1 MFLKLLKHDL
11 ISLKN
16 SFFILFIITIC
27 VGLIA
32 PFLIFSIYK
41 FALSSEEVLTI
52 GYILLFG
59 IYSLVICFILVI
71 IILYII
77 NSVRFFKQS
86 FFSSQ
91 GYLTLTLPIST
102 GKNVISKLLSII
114 LWGIA
119 FTLVGIVSLF
129 ISALILNTLI
139 AYNEGADVSIFTEIK
154 NFFTPSTNIDM
165 RQVGINILSAFS
177 SFFTSILMLCGILLV
192 ITLGN
197 VKPFK
202 NHPVFFSII
211 FAIGLFFIYSIG
223 ITNINTLIPDLI
235 IMNIINILLEL
246 AFIILGV
253 FLIVKLI
260 DNKVEIS

>member
-27 VGLIA
+27 IACIA

-41 FALSSEEVLTI
+41 LSLSSEVNLTI
-52 GYILLFG
+52 SYMLLFG
-59 IYSLVICFILVI
+59 IYSLIGCFILVI
-71 IILYII
+71 ITLYII
-77 NSVRFFKQS
+77 NSIRFFKQS

-114 LWGIA
+114 IWGIA
-119 FTLVGIVSLF
+119 FTVVGVVSLF
-129 ISALILNTLI
+129 FSALILNTLI
-139 AYNEGADVSIFTEIK
+139 GHSEGVDVSIFTQIK
-154 NFFTPSTNIDM
+154 NFFTPSSNIDI
-165 RQVGINILSAFS
+165 RQVTINILSSFS
-177 SFFTSILMLCGILLV
+177 SFFSSILMLCAILFV

-202 NHPVFFSII
+202 NHSVFFSIV

-223 ITNINTLIPDLI
+223 ITNINRLFSDLI